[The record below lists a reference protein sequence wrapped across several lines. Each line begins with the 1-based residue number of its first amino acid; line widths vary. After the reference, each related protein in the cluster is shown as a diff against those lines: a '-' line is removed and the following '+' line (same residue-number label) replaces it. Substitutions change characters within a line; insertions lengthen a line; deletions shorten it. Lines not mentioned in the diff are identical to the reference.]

1 MLLAR
6 AGQHYLVG
14 MWLGLVTL
22 TDEAFIGGSKLGSIV
37 INVKDPNGHRDF
49 GFLMPVVWK
58 ERIQMVNMCKGRIHV
73 APRLLSGKSELQLH
87 SGPAGKCTVGT
98 KVT

>member
-22 TDEAFIGGSKLGSIV
+22 TDETFIRGSKLGSIV

-49 GFLMPVVWK
+49 GFLMPVV
-58 ERIQMVNMCKGRIHV
+58 
-73 APRLLSGKSELQLH
+73 
-87 SGPAGKCTVGT
+87 
-98 KVT
+98 